1 MSMHI
6 INYRMLAE
14 DVVNGKTYTFYAG
27 LFTPIIWVMLLSVG
41 LLYLVS
47 ENVIL
52 KHVAILI
59 VFLWPMII
67 VCNFLIYGYV
77 VGDQPRL
84 EFALGSLIISGKMT
98 LKQASKISGYFNW
111 PSTWL
116 LEGTFS
122 NIVGLSPFSAPVYL
136 MVVTY
141 LLLGLALIVI
151 SHKIF
156 PVHSLAIVS
165 LLAYAVL
172 NPYKLVHFC
181 PQVYSLVLFGLLL
194 TLLLKENSVSED
206 FVLMFIL
213 STSIIT
219 SHPLTSLVIAG
230 IAGSIM
236 FFSLVKRE
244 GKSRNVLAFSIAT
257 LVLFV
262 SWNINYEN
270 LIRSVIREILEGPQV
285 QLLLPVA
292 ETNIYKVDTFF
303 KLMVFYRYFLLT
315 ILSACSLLAVVI
327 LFKCR
332 GSLRMRLLAIG
343 IGSLT
348 GIVLLNYV
356 PGSFFHRVLY
366 FACAFM
372 SALIPI
378 AILAVKERLQVN
390 RFVKVTFMLAPLLLP
405 LLSHIALL
413 EFLTNNNPVAMIT
426 SPYEIS
432 SAIFIATHRYP
443 GKHIGAPSGALSF
456 YICMSNLNITSSLNI
471 YLLGRIYL
479 ISIQP
484 LDYYSSSVFAKS
496 AYMGDIFMV
505 SPRERFIYYI
515 YTLFNNF
522 QLVDLYLITN
532 YDLIYDNGIFKI
544 YSVIKR

>member
-1 MSMHI
+1 V
-6 INYRMLAE
+6 LAE
-14 DVVNGKTYTFYAG
+14 DVANGKTYTLYPG
-27 LFTPIIWVMLLSVG
+27 LFTPIIWVMLVSIG

-67 VCNFLIYGYV
+67 VLNFFIYGYV

-116 LEGTFS
+116 LEGMFS
-122 NIVGLSPFSAPVYL
+122 NVVGLSPFSAPVYL

-194 TLLLKENSVSED
+194 MLLLKENLLSED
-206 FVLMFIL
+206 YVLMFIL

-230 IAGSIM
+230 IAGSTM

-270 LIRSVIREILEGPQV
+270 LIRSVITEILERPQV

-303 KLMVFYRYFLLT
+303 KLMVFYRYLSLA

-327 LFKCR
+327 LLKR
-332 GSLRMRLLAIG
+332 KVSLKMRLLAIG
-343 IGSLT
+343 IGSFT
-348 GIVLLNYV
+348 GIVLLNFI

-366 FACAFM
+366 FACTFM

-378 AILAVKERLQVN
+378 AILSVKERLQVN
-390 RFVKVTFMLAPLLLP
+390 RFIKIAFMLASLLLP

-413 EFLTNNNPVAMIT
+413 EFLTNNNPVATIT

-432 SAIFIATHRYP
+432 PAIFIATRYYP
-443 GKHIGAPSGALSF
+443 REYIGIPSGALAF
-456 YICMSNLNITSSLNI
+456 YIYMSNLNITSPLNI
-471 YLLGRIYL
+471 YLLGRIFL
-479 ISIQP
+479 ISIKP
-484 LDYYSSSVFAKS
+484 LDYYSASVFAKS
-496 AYMGDIFMV
+496 AYMGNIFIV
-505 SPRERFIYYI
+505 SPRERFVYYI

-522 QLVDLYLITN
+522 QLVDLYLVTN
-532 YDLIYDNGIFKI
+532 YNLIYDNGIFKI
-544 YSVIKR
+544 YSVIKQ